1 MIYKSL
7 FSFRKSA
14 AVERGTSDDAG
25 MIVILMMA
33 LVFVPIVI
41 AHAAVMWPAAT
52 GTHQLASL
60 VDVILKTF

>member
-14 AVERGTSDDAG
+14 AAERGQGDDAG

-33 LVFVPIVI
+33 LVFVPVAV
-41 AHAAVMWPAAT
+41 AHLAVMWPGAGAQ
-52 GTHQLASL
+52 QLAGIVNVL
-60 VDVILKTF
+60 LRTF